1 MGLLNQIENM
11 LPGKHPTRPPVSQ
24 YTEEEKKEIR
34 KLMRKHG
41 LDREVIVEEPEGRF
55 FFRDGQKMR
64 FK

>member
-1 MGLLNQIENM
+1 MGLLNQIENT
-11 LPGKHPTRPPVSQ
+11 LPGKHPVRSSTSQ

-34 KLMRKHG
+34 KLVKKHG
-41 LDREVIVEEPEGRF
+41 STDEMIVEEPSGTY